1 LSGSDVRRCLGCEAN
16 ARHVPRRGAGAINS
30 LWSDSRR
37 GAASCLAM
45 VAPSPSPSA
54 RRVAGLTRVSL
65 FRPGERLSWVLP
77 PPGKPT
83 TVVAIVLR
91 WEEYHVV
98 AAVEGHELETPKAEH
113 RPVLKRLL
121 KIVHLEL
128 NGKVL
133 STRSGPPT
141 CAPIIGVLDPRDPQP
156 TSKSNA
162 ACPCPDGLMQDE
174 TQDLSWFGLRRP
186 YFQ

>member
-1 LSGSDVRRCLGCEAN
+1 MPSKKETLTVIVIMALFLLLTLSSIPL
-16 ARHVPRRGAGAINS
+16 PAGGLSAAI
-30 LWSDSRR
+30 
-37 GAASCLAM
+37 
-45 VAPSPSPSA
+45 VVVA
-54 RRVAGLTRVSL
+54 RR
-65 FRPGERLSWVLP
+65 W
-77 PPGKPT
+77 K
-83 TVVAIVLR
+83 
-91 WEEYHVV
+91 EYHVV
-98 AAVEGHELETPKAEH
+98 ATVEGHELETPKAEH

-186 YFQ
+186 YFKQREDEAYIILHRGACSRGYKLRERGNGSHVS